1 MNKLTF
7 ALLLLSTSLVSCA
20 PQWYTV
26 KKSVVDKKTG
36 AVLAAPTG
44 WKFMELEN
52 RILITPDSPDLGLLV
67 FQVLPVSKPMKFT
80 KQIIQKNMLPEDLAA
95 LVTDNYQLN
104 QELTQFK
111 ILENSPEV
119 LAGTEGFRLISEYK
133 SGDGNPMKML
143 TVGMSQQDNAI
154 VFEFAA
160 PKRVYFDKYK
170 PEIEAIIS
178 KFKISPEQKK

>member
-1 MNKLTF
+1 MNKITF
-7 ALLLLSTSLVSCA
+7 LLLLLSTCLVSCA

-26 KKSVVDKKTG
+26 KKSVVDKKAG
-36 AVLAAPTG
+36 AIIAAPDG

-52 RILITPDSPDLGLLV
+52 KILITPDSPELGLLV
-67 FQVLPVSKPMKFT
+67 YQVVPASKPMKFT
-80 KQIIQKNMLPEDLAA
+80 KQIIQKNMLPEDLAE

-104 QELTQFK
+104 QGLSQFK
-111 ILENSPEV
+111 ILENNPEV
-119 LAGTEGFRLISEYK
+119 LAGIEGFRLISEFK

-143 TVGMSQQDNAI
+143 TVGLSQQENAI
-154 VFEFAA
+154 ILEFTA